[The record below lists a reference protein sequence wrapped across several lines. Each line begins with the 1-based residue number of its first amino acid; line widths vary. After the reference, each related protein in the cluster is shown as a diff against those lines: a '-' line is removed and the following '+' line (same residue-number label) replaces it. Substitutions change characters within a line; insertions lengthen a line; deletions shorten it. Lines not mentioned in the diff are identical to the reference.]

1 MRSLIYTS
9 LLTPSLAFLLI
20 SPSVHAT
27 ELLQTAEVACNPKAH
42 NVSLR
47 DAAGNIVAS
56 PAMLQNLIDRNNG
69 DCSVIYNPSALEAIS
84 SEEQAV
90 KNPLANPLQE
100 TFESKIVY
108 RIPASLPVIS
118 GTLYHNGNQLLTGEV
133 EPPKVV
139 DYQAVVQQG
148 ERIIEMKEAAY
159 THIVK

>member
-27 ELLQTAEVACNPKAH
+27 ELLQTAKVACNPEKYK
-42 NVSLR
+42 VSLR

-56 PAMLQNLIDRNNG
+56 PAMLQNIVNRNG
-69 DCSVIYNPSALEAIS
+69 CEAIYSPSALEAIS
-84 SEEQAV
+84 SGGENV
-90 KNPLANPLQE
+90 SNPVNNELEL
-100 TFESKIVY
+100 KMVY

-133 EPPKVV
+133 KPDKPE

-148 ERIIEMKEAAY
+148 ERVVEKPVEVMKENTY
-159 THIVK
+159 THILK